1 MEQTKTK
8 TGCLISSSSMLEDID
23 EEVKQLV
30 PTLPKSMDGT
40 IFELSL
46 YQGFWFP
53 TKLVQLNGVLSFQRC
68 FQAHDQDIIVS
79 SIPKCGT
86 TWLKAL
92 IFSIVNRTRYTP
104 SNTPLLTTNP
114 HNPIPFLEFHL
125 FNSKEI
131 PDLSKVPSPRLLSS
145 HVSHSLLPESIK
157 QSKCRIVYICR
168 NPFDSVVSLWHHYCE
183 MFTDFEMPMEEFF
196 ELYFKGVV
204 SYGPY
209 WDHVLGYWKE
219 SLEKPN
225 KVLFLKYEDMKEDT
239 VSCLKRIAEFIGHPF
254 SEEEDRNSVIEEIVE
269 LCSLR
274 KLKNLEVNKNGMY
287 MGKSPNKAFFRK
299 GEVGKWVDYLSPS
312 KKQHLENVMEEKL
325 KGSDLS
331 FKAFYL
337 RFISI
342 KQ

>member
-1 MEQTKTK
+1 MEQDKI
-8 TGCLISSSSMLEDID
+8 GCLTPSSSMVEDID
-23 EEVKQLV
+23 QEVKELLSS
-30 PTLPKSMDGT
+30 LPKPMIGT
-40 IFELSL
+40 NFQLCL
-46 YQGFWFP
+46 YQGFWYS
-53 TKLVQLNGVLSFQRC
+53 TRTGQLQRLLSFQRC
-68 FQAHDQDIIVS
+68 FQAQDTDIIIAS
-79 SIPKCGT
+79 NPKSGT

-104 SNTPLLTTNP
+104 FNTPLLTTNP
-114 HNPIPFLEFHL
+114 HYLVPFPESYLS
-125 FNSKEI
+125 NSKEI
-131 PDLSKVPSPRLLSS
+131 LDLSKVPSPRLLSS

-168 NPFDSVVSLWHHYCE
+168 NPFDSAVSLWHHYCE
-183 MFTDFEMPMEEFF
+183 MLTDFEMPMDEFF
-196 ELYFKGVV
+196 EVYFEGVV
-204 SYGPY
+204 SFGPY

-254 SEEEDRNSVIEEIVE
+254 SEEEDRNSVVEEMVE

-274 KLKNLEVNKNGMY
+274 KLKNLEVNKNGTY

-325 KGSDLS
+325 RGSGLS
-331 FKAFYL
+331 FKV
-337 RFISI
+337 SI
-342 KQ
+342 